1 MARQEPGSVYDE
13 PVRAAAQALGLAER
27 GTVAAS
33 DGTTLTLAVDTLC
46 LHGDSPNALAM
57 ARAVRHA
64 LAAAGI
70 AVAAPPARRPA

>member
-1 MARQEPGSVYDE
+1 M
-13 PVRAAAQALGLAER
+13 
-27 GTVAAS
+27 
-33 DGTTLTLAVDTLC
+33 LTLAVDSLC

-57 ARAVRHA
+57 ARAVRDA